1 MTIKRDVLIVE
12 FDLDQNRIRLSR
24 PVEGEERMILHTQY
38 ELHNLLRLSFSDAGR
53 QIGEDILLSLEDL
66 ETLWPDGDTSSAE
79 PDE

>member
-1 MTIKRDVLIVE
+1 MTIKRDVLLVE
-12 FDLDQNRIRLSR
+12 FDRDQNRIRLSR

-38 ELHNLLRLSFSDAGR
+38 ELRDLLRLSFSDAGR

-66 ETLWPDGDTSSAE
+66 ETLWPDGDTSPAE